1 MTSVD
6 WNTVS
11 GVGVLALAALSG
23 LGGWHARAIKGE
35 GAASSAKEAHA
46 RIDVLAKEQSDFK
59 TEVARD
65 YASVRLLDQMEGRV
79 VSAINRLGDRLD
91 RALDRTPGKE

>member
-1 MTSVD
+1 
-6 WNTVS
+6 VS

-35 GAASSAKEAHA
+35 GAATSAKEAHV
-46 RIDVLAKEQSDFK
+46 RVDSLAKALGEFK
-59 TEVARD
+59 TEVARE
-65 YASVRLLDQMEGRV
+65 YASVRLLDQMEARV

-91 RALDRTPGKE
+91 RAIDRAPGKE